1 MFGFLIDKKSDVPQL
16 LTDQFT
22 AEETRLSLAN
32 DAPLFRVAR
41 QALPALLL
49 GAAVMFGGAAKADDT
64 VQLSI
69 TMKDHLFD
77 PAELHAP
84 AGKTIAIHVKN
95 LNAIVSEF
103 ESSDLHFEKIVP
115 VGGEGVVYV
124 RPQQPGRYKFFDD
137 FHHETQGVL
146 VVQ

>member
-1 MFGFLIDKKSDVPQL
+1 MSFANNASLVGIASASFAGAGARL
-16 LTDQFT
+16 L
-22 AEETRLSLAN
+22 A
-32 DAPLFRVAR
+32 V
-41 QALPALLL
+41 
-49 GAAVMFGGAAKADDT
+49 AAVSAPTKADDT

-84 AGKTIAIHVKN
+84 PGKTIAIHVKN
-95 LNAIVSEF
+95 LNTIVSEF

-115 VGGEGVVYV
+115 VGSEGVVYV
-124 RPQQPGRYKFFDD
+124 RPQQPGRYNFFDD

>member
-1 MFGFLIDKKSDVPQL
+1 LP
-16 LTDQFT
+16 T
-22 AEETRLSLAN
+22 AQNAMLRV
-32 DAPLFRVAR
+32 FRR
-41 QALPALLL
+41 PLPALLL
-49 GAAVMFGGAAKADDT
+49 GAALVAPLAVGGGPVQADDA

-69 TMKDHLFD
+69 TMKDRMFD

-84 AGKTIAIHVKN
+84 PGKQIVIHVKN
-95 LNAIVSEF
+95 LNSIVSEF
-103 ESSDLHFEKIVP
+103 ESSDLHFEKILP
-115 VGGEGVVYV
+115 VGSEGVVYV